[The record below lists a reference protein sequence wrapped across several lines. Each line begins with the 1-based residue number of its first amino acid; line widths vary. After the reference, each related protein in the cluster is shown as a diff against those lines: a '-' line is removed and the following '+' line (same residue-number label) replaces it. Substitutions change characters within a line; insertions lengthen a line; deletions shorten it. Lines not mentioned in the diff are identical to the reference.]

1 MAKETNQIYEE
12 YWHYTAAYTKLNSSK
27 FLTVLKSCLDFLDK
41 QDNSMYTEKK
51 YDQLQTKI
59 CKDVKITPLSA
70 RKAINQL
77 VKLGFLKPLLQGYVA
92 EAKEYLDAK
101 TERKRQSLLS
111 KIVYR
116 DSNFNNSM
124 TAPNDAG
131 QGQINFLIKTL
142 TEVGCIDDG
151 ALTAL
156 MSIDIND
163 YAKGYLDQ
171 DELNDIFHKAQSSGF
186 IDRKYN
192 QISHLKNLLSRLDD
206 LQVVENVIYFKTDAE
221 DLFGRDMSKKIGRDS
236 YLQRIYKYELFDES
250 CTLYGCAK
258 PKCMLENRCYPVLI
272 ASHIKPYKVCDEK
285 DQFNVNNGLLLSRNI
300 DSLFDLGYITFDD
313 KGTVI
318 PSQSLER
325 DVVDYLVSFKLDK
338 RFINPERMKYMKYH
352 RQFVFEKRFKG
363 SRYKKK

>member
-1 MAKETNQIYEE
+1 MAKKTNQVYEE
-12 YWHYTAAYTKLNSSK
+12 YWKYTAEYTELDGSR
-27 FLTVLKSCLDFLDK
+27 FLTVLRSCIDFLDNQK
-41 QDNSMYTEKK
+41 DSRYSEIK
-51 YDQLQTKI
+51 YEQLQNSVCVTTG
-59 CKDVKITPLSA
+59 ITLLSA

-92 EAKEYLDAK
+92 EAKEYLEAK
-101 TERKRQSLLS
+101 TARKRQSLLS
-111 KIVYR
+111 KIVYSN
-116 DSNFNNSM
+116 SNFKNSM
-124 TAPNDAG
+124 TKPNNLG
-131 QGQINFLIKTL
+131 QGQINFFLKTL
-142 TEVGCIDDG
+142 EEVGYIDVES
-151 ALTAL
+151 LIAL
-156 MSIDIND
+156 MSVDIKQFPNGFL
-163 YAKGYLDQ
+163 KEE
-171 DELNDIFHKAQSSGF
+171 ELKDIFHKAKVRGF
-186 IDRKYN
+186 IERKRS

-313 KGTVI
+313 DGTII
-318 PSQSLER
+318 PSQSLEQ
-325 DVVDYLVSFKLDK
+325 DVKEYLAPFRLEK

-352 RQFVFEKRFKG
+352 RQYVFEKRFKG
-363 SRYKKK
+363 ARYKRK